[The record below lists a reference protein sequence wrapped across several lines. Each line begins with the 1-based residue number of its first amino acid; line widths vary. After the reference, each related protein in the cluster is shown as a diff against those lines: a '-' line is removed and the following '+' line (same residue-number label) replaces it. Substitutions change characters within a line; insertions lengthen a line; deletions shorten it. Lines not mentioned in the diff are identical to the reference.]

1 MRQGGGGRGGG
12 GTIAERLAYIERRLD
27 ALDDGLQMVHPDYA
41 DPIVRRVSEMETL
54 CREHVNRVGRVMTNQ
69 RQAVEAT
76 VSKAAA
82 KSDEACARLAKAA
95 DRHQQQGAELRSE
108 LGNLKDAIDAQSQ
121 QVEADLQKMEKLASQ
136 ALEHLERQEL
146 LNAQTEEQ
154 LQRLSALDMMYQTV
168 HASVQDLQMKSMN
181 FKHEQEKVIASSRV
195 SRAESLPVV
204 VKRAQ
209 RVASSRSP
217 SAEAAS
223 RLFRGRGPPPR
234 ERVLSQE
241 EQNAQAT
248 LREGVLRELGSSS
261 T

>member
-1 MRQGGGGRGGG
+1 MGC
-12 GTIAERLAYIERRLD
+12 TIAKRLAYIERRLD
-27 ALDDGLQMVHPDYA
+27 AVDACLDAVDAWMHASYTDSER
-41 DPIVRRVSEMETL
+41 IVRRVADMEG
-54 CREHVNRVGRVMTNQ
+54 VGRAMTNQ
-69 RQAVEAT
+69 REAVEA
-76 VSKAAA
+76 VGSEV
-82 KSDEACARLAKAA
+82 DEACARLAAAA
-95 DRHQQQGAELRSE
+95 DRHLREGAELRRE
-108 LGNLKDAIDAQSQ
+108 LGNLKGLIDDQSQ
-121 QVEADLQKMEKLASQ
+121 QVQADLQKMEKLASQ
-136 ALEHLERQEL
+136 ALEHLERQEV

-195 SRAESLPVV
+195 SRAESMPVV
-204 VKRAQ
+204 LKRAQ
-209 RVASSRSP
+209 CVARSP

-241 EQNAQAT
+241 EQDAQAT
-248 LREGVLRELGSSS
+248 LLEGVLRGSSS

>member
-1 MRQGGGGRGGG
+1 M
-12 GTIAERLAYIERRLD
+12 
-27 ALDDGLQMVHPDYA
+27 
-41 DPIVRRVSEMETL
+41 
-54 CREHVNRVGRVMTNQ
+54 VMTNQ
-69 RQAVEAT
+69 REAVEAT

-82 KSDEACARLAKAA
+82 KSDEACARLAAAA
-95 DRHQQQGAELRSE
+95 DRHQRDGADLRRE
-108 LGNLKDAIDAQSQ
+108 LGQLKDAIDDQSQ
-121 QVEADLQKMEKLASQ
+121 QVQSDLQKMSELASQ

-195 SRAESLPVV
+195 SRAESMPVV
-204 VKRAQ
+204 LKRAQ
-209 RVASSRSP
+209 CVARSP

-241 EQNAQAT
+241 EQDAQAT
-248 LREGVLRELGSSS
+248 LLEGVLRGSSS

>member
-1 MRQGGGGRGGG
+1 
-12 GTIAERLAYIERRLD
+12 
-27 ALDDGLQMVHPDYA
+27 
-41 DPIVRRVSEMETL
+41 
-54 CREHVNRVGRVMTNQ
+54 
-69 RQAVEAT
+69 
-76 VSKAAA
+76 
-82 KSDEACARLAKAA
+82 
-95 DRHQQQGAELRSE
+95 
-108 LGNLKDAIDAQSQ
+108 
-121 QVEADLQKMEKLASQ
+121 MEKLALQ

-195 SRAESLPVV
+195 SRAESMPVV
-204 VKRAQ
+204 LKRAQ
-209 RVASSRSP
+209 CVARSP

-241 EQNAQAT
+241 EQDAQAT
-248 LREGVLRELGSSS
+248 LLEGVLRGSSS

>member
-1 MRQGGGGRGGG
+1 MGSTC

-27 ALDDGLQMVHPDYA
+27 ALDAWMHANYA
-41 DPIVRRVSEMETL
+41 ERIVRRVADMEG
-54 CREHVNRVGRVMTNQ
+54 VGRAMTNQ
-69 RQAVEAT
+69 REAVEA
-76 VSKAAA
+76 VGSEV
-82 KSDEACARLAKAA
+82 DEACARLAAAA
-95 DRHQQQGAELRSE
+95 DRHLREGAELRRE
-108 LGNLKDAIDAQSQ
+108 LGNLKGLIDDQSQ
-121 QVEADLQKMEKLASQ
+121 QVQADLQKMEKLASQ

-195 SRAESLPVV
+195 SRAESMPVV
-204 VKRAQ
+204 LKRAQ
-209 RVASSRSP
+209 CVASSRSP

-248 LREGVLRELGSSS
+248 LHEGVLRALGSSS